1 MLDKLKDIVPEV
13 DETKANLIYQKARKP
28 KFSFNLNF
36 NFKWVLRIAAIIV
49 LLVPVIVIAGISG
62 NTKAEAPNYEPTL
75 EVPEADSEMAP
86 GMNGVADESILFN
99 GEFVNGVLTLTF
111 GDSYELYYIK
121 SSDGYNVISVK
132 ENNEQVSIIDN
143 VYKVHALSTIEIHF
157 NNNDLDKVI
166 ISISFNGVNYKDY
179 TFNSN

>member
-1 MLDKLKDIVPEV
+1 MLDKIKDIVPEV

-75 EVPEADSEMAP
+75 EAPEADSEMAP

-111 GDSYELYYIK
+111 GDSYKVFYIK
-121 SSDGYNVISVK
+121 VYEGYSIKSLK
-132 ENNEQVSIIDN
+132 ENNEQVSAIDS
-143 VYKVHALSTIEIHF
+143 VYKVNALSTIEIHF
-157 NNNDLDKVI
+157 NDNDLGIVKVL
-166 ISISFNGVNYKDY
+166 ISIDGVNYKCY
-179 TFNSN
+179 SFNN